1 MADFMVEL
9 RAALPAAEIVHDV
22 IWTKGDAASSIVREL
37 AAASAVAIE
46 KGFNDPTVLSN
57 SGTYGWETLA
67 GYVTRRQAAGPAVIL
82 DGYAD
87 APAPRLYGLGAALLL
102 DTGAIALGN
111 DAWTAPNRY
120 WTGYDVQLGAPTGA
134 RYQWSGVW
142 RRDFANG
149 TVLVNQP
156 GNGVRAVSLGAGFAD
171 LDGLAKDQLEL
182 AAGTAAVLKRVP
194 VAPVPTPVPPP
205 APVEPAVSSPV
216 ATPTPTPAPRRP
228 VRPSSRA
235 TAHIAGAAGT
245 KATTTTVTFS
255 RLEVSGRVTGA
266 VSGYVRVSVQRRRGT
281 VWTTFRRVKPSISK
295 RGSFKAPISRLSRG
309 TYRVVANF
317 EGTGTA
323 VPSRSEYQIRSL

>member
-1 MADFMVEL
+1 
-9 RAALPAAEIVHDV
+9 
-22 IWTKGDAASSIVREL
+22 
-37 AAASAVAIE
+37 
-46 KGFNDPTVLSN
+46 
-57 SGTYGWETLA
+57 
-67 GYVTRRQAAGPAVIL
+67 
-82 DGYAD
+82 
-87 APAPRLYGLGAALLL
+87 
-102 DTGAIALGN
+102 
-111 DAWTAPNRY
+111 
-120 WTGYDVQLGAPTGA
+120 
-134 RYQWSGVW
+134 
-142 RRDFANG
+142 
-149 TVLVNQP
+149 
-156 GNGVRAVSLGAGFAD
+156 
-171 LDGLAKDQLEL
+171 
-182 AAGTAAVLKRVP
+182 
-194 VAPVPTPVPPP
+194 
-205 APVEPAVSSPV
+205 VEPAVSSPV